1 MDVTI
6 TNCKAY
12 EIDGRR
18 EILKKEETG
27 GITRDLEKMI
37 TVRII
42 QEDAETIFSLLKTE
56 RDPIFAM
63 EIIPYYALFVQA
75 CQEYMGD
82 TFVEGDCGERIKD
95 IRNFIK
101 VYGNS
106 FGKVKQRIDTIDVR
120 QDEQYKSQIRFNFMK
135 DWNVHFNMG
144 TYWTADKH
152 IIGNTQML
160 ADFLGVDD
168 IFDRKTGMAQYELGR
183 QIGAFVASV
192 REGISSSIQ
201 SPQVNR
207 CRAGVNIEYFY
218 DLNTHRSNLL
228 FVENSSKSVNLFFLN
243 ILCNMN
249 FVKYI
254 LRPLFDENN
263 IWIFRVEYIVT
274 YYTYM
279 AIRRLKNYCEN
290 NTDIHTDL
298 AGFTEVFDLAEGM
311 FMSKFRNCMMHYG
324 LENQG
329 VISME
334 NIENPF
340 YGIVQTCYEGIDFH
354 SFQRNLRSL
363 SDKMI
368 ALLEGKL
375 NVQNIQLR
383 HL

>member
-1 MDVTI
+1 MIKEKSEDV
-6 TNCKAY
+6 
-12 EIDGRR
+12 
-18 EILKKEETG
+18 
-27 GITRDLEKMI
+27 TRDLEKMI
-37 TVRII
+37 TIRII

-82 TFVEGDCGERIKD
+82 TFVEGAFWEKIKD

-106 FGKVKQRIDTIDVR
+106 FGKVKKRIDSVDIQ
-120 QDEQYKSQIRFNFMK
+120 QDEQYKSQLRFDFMK
-135 DWNVHFNMG
+135 DWDVHFNLG

-152 IIGNTQML
+152 IIGNTQMF
-160 ADFLGVDD
+160 ADFLEINDL
-168 IFDRKTGMAQYELGR
+168 FDCKTGMAQYEMGR

-192 REGISSSIQ
+192 REGISSNIK
-201 SPQVNR
+201 PPLINR
-207 CRAGVNIEYFY
+207 CHVGVNIEYYY
-218 DLNTHRSNLL
+218 DLNTHRRNLL
-228 FVENSSKSVNLFFLN
+228 FVENSSKIVNLFFLN
-243 ILCNMN
+243 IVCNMN

-279 AIRRLKNYCEN
+279 AIQRLKNYCEN
-290 NTDIHTDL
+290 NADVHTDL
-298 AGFTEVFDLAEGM
+298 SGFTDVFSFAEGI

-324 LENQG
+324 LEDQG

-334 NIENPF
+334 NIEKPF
-340 YGIVQTCYEGIDFH
+340 YGIVENCYGGMDFN
-354 SFQRNLRSL
+354 SFRRKLRSL
-363 SDKMI
+363 SDKMV
-368 ALLEGKL
+368 ALLEDKL
-375 NVQNIQLR
+375 NVQNVQLQ